1 MPPAQDREGGEFVGP
16 FTDDI
21 SGAATLDKRP
31 QLLAAIAELRRGDVL
46 LVAKRDR
53 LARDPLISAMVEA
66 AAKRK
71 GARVVSA
78 AGEGSDGDDPASVLM
93 RRLIDCFAEYERL
106 VIRARTKSALQAKIR
121 RGRRCGSIRYGFD
134 LASDGKTLVPNP
146 AEQDVL
152 ALVADLREQG
162 ESLQAIADA
171 LNARGVPTKKQCGVW
186 RHTAVNRLV
195 SRTA

>member
-1 MPPAQDREGGEFVGP
+1 
-16 FTDDI
+16 
-21 SGAATLDKRP
+21 
-31 QLLAAIAELRRGDVL
+31 
-46 LVAKRDR
+46 
-53 LARDPLISAMVEA
+53 MVEA

-121 RGRRCGSIRYGFD
+121 RGQRCGSIRYGFD